1 LTADISKAVD
11 KLRENGTL
19 AKIED
24 QWLAAGV
31 DVPVLK

>member
-1 LTADISKAVD
+1 LTADVSKAVD
-11 KLRENGTL
+11 ALRANGTL

-31 DVPVLK
+31 SVPVLK